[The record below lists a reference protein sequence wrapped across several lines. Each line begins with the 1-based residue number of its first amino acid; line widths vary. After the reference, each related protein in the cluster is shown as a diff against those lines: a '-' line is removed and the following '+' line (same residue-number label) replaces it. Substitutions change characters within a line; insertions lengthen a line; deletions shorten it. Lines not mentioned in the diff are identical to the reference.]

1 MLSLMITVVKSPF
14 VQYKLTILRNKKTT
28 NTIFRQTMNET
39 SYLIAADVLKHMP
52 YKKTK
57 VQTPLKSTNG
67 TILAK
72 QIILVPIL
80 RAGLGLLEGFTKFL
94 PDAEKG
100 HIGLYRDEQTYEPVE
115 YLFKLPKIK
124 NKKILILDPMLATG
138 NSSIAAIDLIR
149 NKGANISDIILIS
162 LLAAPEGLK
171 NIQKKQK
178 GIHIFTCSIDSRLDK
193 NKFIVPG
200 LGDAG
205 DRYMGT

>member
-1 MLSLMITVVKSPF
+1 MLTEMITVIKSSF
-14 VQYKLTILRNKKTT
+14 VQHKLTILRNK
-28 NTIFRQTMNET
+28 NTSNTFFRQTMNET
-39 SYLIAADVLKHMP
+39 SYLIAADVLQHLP
-52 YKKTK
+52 YKKVK
-57 VQTPLKSTNG
+57 VKTPLKSTNG
-67 TILAK
+67 RMLAK

-80 RAGLGLLEGFTKFL
+80 RAGLGLLEGFSKFL

-100 HIGLYRDEQTYEPVE
+100 HIGLYRDEQTYKPVE

-149 NKGANISDIILIS
+149 KEGANIKDIFLIS

-171 NIQKKQK
+171 NIQKKQR
-178 GIHIFTCSIDSRLDK
+178 GINIFTCSIDSKLDK